1 MRFFSRFALLALA
14 AAALLS
20 PVGTPGADAQI
31 LPAFGEDRAGTAG
44 FLFLRV
50 PADPRTAALG
60 ESVAAGAA
68 DATAL
73 FHNPA
78 LMARGARYGVTG
90 GVTRYYADT
99 QLYYA
104 GAYTNVGAFTLGLST
119 QGFSSGDMAV
129 TTEFDPDG
137 SSGQQTFG
145 MQSAAVGLTVGQA
158 LTDLFSYGVT
168 LKYAVEGVADVQYDA
183 FLADLGVFY
192 RIGETGVQLGVAIR
206 DFGLDGTPES
216 DLTRPTLGGP
226 QDVDDLANVT
236 APTTFLLGIGYRV
249 PLPSGQHDLQV
260 LTQLVNPNDNAERF
274 NLGAEYTFAQVLTLR
289 GGYQIGREFHS
300 VPSLGFGVQAPGLG
314 PDLRA
319 DYGFT
324 RHDLLG
330 SVHRIGVT
338 VGLD

>member
-1 MRFFSRFALLALA
+1 MRFLSRLAPLALA
-14 AAALLS
+14 AAALVS
-20 PVGTPGADAQI
+20 PAAAPGASAQI
-31 LPAFGEDRAGTAG
+31 LPSFGEDRAGTAG
-44 FLFLRV
+44 FQFLRV

-60 ESVAAGAA
+60 ETVAAGRA

-78 LMARGARYGVTG
+78 LAARAGRHGATAGATD
-90 GVTRYYADT
+90 YYADT

-104 GAYTNVGAFTLGLST
+104 GGFTRLGSFTLGLST
-119 QGFSSGDMAV
+119 QGFTSGDMAV

-137 SSGQQTFG
+137 SAGQTFG
-145 MQSAAVGLTVGQA
+145 LQSWAAGVTVGQA
-158 LTDLFSYGVT
+158 LTDLFAYGVT
-168 LKYAVEGVADVQYDA
+168 LKYASESVADVQYGA
-183 FLADLGVFY
+183 ALADLGVFY
-192 RIGETGVQLGVAIR
+192 QIGSTGVQLGVAIR
-206 DFGLDGTPES
+206 DFGLDGAPS
-216 DLTRPTLGGP
+216 GDLTRPSLDGP
-226 QDVDDLANVT
+226 QPVDGLSRVT
-236 APTTFLLGIGYRV
+236 APTTFMLGIAYQV
-249 PLPSGQHDLQV
+249 PLAASQHDLQV

-274 NLGAEYTFAQVLTLR
+274 NLGAEYTFARVLTLR
-289 GGYQIGREFHS
+289 GGYQLGRDFYS

>member
-1 MRFFSRFALLALA
+1 MRFFYRLAPLALA
-14 AAALLS
+14 AAAALS
-20 PVGTPGADAQI
+20 PAVTPGAEAQI
-31 LPAFGEDRAGTAG
+31 LPKFGEDRAGTAG

-60 ESVAAGAA
+60 ESVAAGSA

-78 LMARGARYGVTG
+78 LTARAGRHGATG

-99 QLYYA
+99 QLFYA
-104 GAYTNVGAFTLGLST
+104 GAYTTLGGFTLGLST
-119 QGFSSGDMAV
+119 QAFSSGDMAV

-137 SSGQQTFG
+137 SAGQTFA
-145 MQSAAVGLTVGQA
+145 MQSGAVGLTAGQA

-168 LKYAVEGVADVQYDA
+168 VKYAVESVAEVQYDA

-192 RIGETGVQLGVAIR
+192 RIGETGVQLGMAIR
-206 DFGLDGTPES
+206 DFGLDGTPSS
-216 DLTRPTLGGP
+216 DLTRPTLDGP
-226 QDVDDLANVT
+226 QNVEDLTNVT
-236 APTTFLLGIGYRV
+236 APTTFLLGVGYRV
-249 PLPSGQHDLQV
+249 PLPSSQHDLQL

-274 NLGAEYTFAQVLTLR
+274 NIGAEYTFARVLTLR
-289 GGYQIGREFHS
+289 GGYQVGREFHS
-300 VPSLGFGVQAPGLG
+300 VPSLGFGVQAPGFG
-314 PDLRA
+314 PEIRA

-330 SVHRIGVT
+330 SVHRVGVT
-338 VGLD
+338 LGLD